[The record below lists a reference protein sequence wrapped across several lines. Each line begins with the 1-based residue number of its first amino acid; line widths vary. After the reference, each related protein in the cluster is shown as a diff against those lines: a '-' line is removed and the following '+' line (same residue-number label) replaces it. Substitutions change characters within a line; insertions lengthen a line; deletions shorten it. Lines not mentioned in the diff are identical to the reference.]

1 MGELVVGGAIAVL
14 GVDGFE
20 GDECTSRAAG
30 EEAALRSCVRQFRD
44 PAVVMVIAVADG
56 EPRWGRRFASLV
68 AEVTVEEAGLG
79 GEGGVDGAAA
89 TGCTAHVGDGVAGAA
104 VLVGDGGG
112 PVIVHPCFSAV
123 GQGAAGDGKVVRA
136 AVPGE
141 LLSDG
146 DGVRGVTVGVGQAA
160 NGAGARL

>member
-14 GVDGFE
+14 GVYGFE
-20 GDECTSRAAG
+20 GDERTPRAAG
-30 EEAALRSCVRQFRD
+30 EEAALRSRVRQFGN

-68 AEVTVEEAGLG
+68 AEVTVEEAGLV

-89 TGCTAHVGDGVAGAA
+89 TGCTAHVGDGVEGAA

-112 PVIVHPCFSAV
+112 PEVANSRFGAV
-123 GQGAAGDGKVVRA
+123 GQGAAGDSKVVWA

-141 LLSDG
+141 FLSDR
-146 DGVRGVTVGVGQAA
+146 DGVRVEHGGVG
-160 NGAGARL
+160 